1 MRARLCHGSQ
11 KPLTPRIDKRDLIEI
26 DNACSSTLVA
36 VRFFPTGS
44 QLGNPRPDQPAL
56 QNPSLFRRRLVDGD
70 LQHVYLSC
78 PPNGFGR
85 VPLATGPCL
94 AVSIEQLEFFLVPV
108 RRLPHGTLLALTGSP
123 GEDGFGFIRHPGFDL
138 EEIACLSPGK
148 LRSQI

>member
-1 MRARLCHGSQ
+1 MLDVDTGGDKLRARLCHGSQ

-85 VPLATGPCL
+85 VLLATGHCL
-94 AVSIEQLEFFLVPV
+94 AVSIEQPELFLLPV
-108 RRLPHGTLLALTGSP
+108 RRLSHGDITRINRFTRGKMALVSLGIQAS
-123 GEDGFGFIRHPGFDL
+123 IW
-138 EEIACLSPGK
+138 K
-148 LRSQI
+148 K